1 MLQSYIK
8 TAIRFLRKNRAFS
21 VINVVGLAI
30 GTLCCLYIVF
40 YVKDQYSYD
49 RQFDHAADIYRVTTE
64 MAVSGDRHTH
74 ATASPPIA
82 PAMKSD
88 FPEVLQFTR
97 AIPTMGA
104 EEHLLTYGE
113 KSFYVKDAF
122 VVDSSFFDVF
132 NFHFSA
138 GNANRALSAPN
149 SIVLSAPVAE
159 RLFGEES
166 PIGKSIRMSDTWGVN
181 SFTVTGVVDESRF
194 KSSLHANLFIKMNP
208 GGFGG
213 GFLQNNVWTGN
224 NFTYSYVKLAPGASP
239 AALEKK
245 LPALLRKYG
254 EDQFKS
260 AGMTKILHLQPITSI
275 HTSTGYDT
283 ELANTVSRSFLNIL
297 ILIAAFIQVIACI
310 NFMNLSTARASRR
323 AKEVGIRKVVGAGKN
338 SLVFQFL
345 AESLLLALAGVLI
358 ALPILAIALPYLN
371 RITQADIQLSMLAD
385 HSVWLILAGIV
396 IVTGLLAGSYPAFY
410 LSAFKAV
417 KVMKGNFTNHI
428 SAAGIRRSL
437 VVFQFTLSIILI
449 ASIVVIFSQ
458 LNYIKHKDLGFDK
471 DQRLIFTFHTD
482 DTKAKMPAFA
492 MDLRKLAEVADVS
505 MANNYPGAGLYHDWT
520 VKLAGQNDADAI
532 DPQNL
537 SSDEHF
543 IRVMGIRL
551 VGGRDFRAQDSGSV
565 IINET
570 LAKRLGLTAGSAPGT
585 RLYNGDPGS
594 SYLIVGVM
602 KDFNYKSLRDELSPF
617 MVLYQPK
624 RDDINQLI
632 VSTRSGDYKAM
643 LGKME
648 AMWRKDLPSTPFDY
662 IFLDD
667 KVQHQYQ
674 AEITMSNIIN
684 AFTVMAIV
692 ISCLGLFGLAAFSAE
707 KRTKE
712 ISIRKVL
719 GASNKGIVGLLSED
733 FVKLV
738 VIAFVIA
745 TPLAW
750 WAMHLWLQSFIYK
763 VDIQWWMF
771 AVAGIS
777 AMAIALLTVGFQ
789 AIKAAVANP
798 VKGLRS
804 E

>member
-21 VINVVGLAI
+21 VINVIGLAI
-30 GTLCCLYIVF
+30 GILCCLYIVF

-49 RQFDHAADIYRVTTE
+49 RQFDRAADIYRVTTE
-64 MAVSGDRHTH
+64 LAVSGDHHTM
-74 ATASPPIA
+74 ASSSPPIA

-88 FPEVLQFTR
+88 FPEVMQFTR

-104 EEHLLTYGE
+104 EEHLVAYGE

-122 VVDSSFFDVF
+122 VVDSGFFDIF

-138 GNANRALSAPN
+138 GNPHRVLSAPN
-149 SIVLSAPVAE
+149 SIVLSTPVAE

-166 PIGKSIRMSDTWGVN
+166 PIGKSIRISDAWGIN
-181 SFTVTGVVDESRF
+181 NFTVTGVVDESLV

-213 GFLQNNVWTGN
+213 DFLKNNVWTGN
-224 NFTYSYVKLAPGASP
+224 NFSYSYVKLVPGTSP

-245 LPALLRKYG
+245 LPFLLKKYG
-254 EDQFKS
+254 EDQFKNS
-260 AGMTKILHLQPITSI
+260 GMIKILHLQPISSI

-283 ELANTVSRSFLNIL
+283 ELGNTVSRSFLNIL

-310 NFMNLSTARASRR
+310 NFMNLSTAKASKR
-323 AKEVGIRKVVGAGKN
+323 AKEVGIRKVMGAGKD
-338 SLVFQFL
+338 SLIFQFL
-345 AESLLLALAGVLI
+345 AESVVLALAGVLI
-358 ALPILAIALPYLN
+358 ALPILGIGLPYLN
-371 RITQADIQLSMLAD
+371 RITQADIQLSMLTD
-385 HSVWLILAGIV
+385 YSVWLILTGIV
-396 IVTGLLAGSYPAFY
+396 ILTGLLAGSYPAFY

-417 KVMKGNFTNHI
+417 KVIKGNFSNHI

-449 ASIVVIFSQ
+449 SSIVVIFSQ

-482 DTKAKMPAFA
+482 DTKPKMPAFA
-492 MDLRKLAEVADVS
+492 QDLRRLSEVADVS
-505 MANNYPGAGLYHDWT
+505 MANNFPGAGLYHDWT
-520 VKLAGQNDADAI
+520 VKLAGQNDVDAI

-543 IRVMGIRL
+543 IKVMGIQL
-551 VGGRDFRAQDSGSV
+551 AGGRDFRAQDSGAV

-570 LAKRLGLTAGSAPGT
+570 LAKRLGLTASSAPGT

-602 KDFNYKSLRDELSPF
+602 KDFNYKSLRDKLSPF
-617 MVLYQPK
+617 MVLYEPK

-632 VSTRSGDYKAM
+632 VSMRSDDYKAT
-643 LGKME
+643 LGKIQ
-648 AMWRKDLPSTPFDY
+648 ALWQKDLPSTPFDY

-684 AFTVMAIV
+684 AFTMMAIV

-707 KRTKE
+707 KRIKE

-719 GASNKGIVGLLSED
+719 GATNNGIVGLLSGD

-738 VIAFVIA
+738 GIAFVIA
-745 TPLAW
+745 TPIAW
-750 WAMHLWLQSFIYK
+750 WAMHRWLESFVYK
-763 VDIQWWMF
+763 VEIQWWMF
-771 AVAGIS
+771 VLAGIL
-777 AMAIALLTVGFQ
+777 AMAIALLTVVFQ

>member
-21 VINVVGLAI
+21 AINVIGLAI
-30 GTLCCLYIVF
+30 GTLCCLYIVL

-49 RQFDHAADIYRVTTE
+49 RQFDHASDIYRVTTE
-64 MAVSGDRHTH
+64 MAVSGDHHTM
-74 ATASPPIA
+74 ASASPPIA

-104 EEHLLTYGE
+104 EEHLVAYGE
-113 KSFYVKDAF
+113 KSFYVKDSY
-122 VVDSSFFDVF
+122 VVDSSFFDIF

-138 GNANRALSAPN
+138 GNAHQVLSAPN

-159 RLFGEES
+159 RLFGDDS
-166 PIGKSIRMSDTWGVN
+166 PLGKSIKISDTWGVN
-181 SFTVTGVVDESRF
+181 TFTVTGVVDESLV
-194 KSSLHANLFIKMNP
+194 KSSLHATLFIKMNP

-213 GFLQNNVWTGN
+213 SFLKNNVWTGN
-224 NFTYSYVKLAPGASP
+224 NFSYSYVKLAPGAS
-239 AALEKK
+239 ASALEGK
-245 LPALLRKYG
+245 LPFLLKKYG
-254 EDQFKS
+254 EDQFKGS
-260 AGMTKILHLQPITSI
+260 GMTKIMHLQPISSI

-283 ELANTVSRSFLNIL
+283 EPGNTVSRSFLNML
-297 ILIAAFIQVIACI
+297 ILIAVFIQVIACI
-310 NFMNLSTARASRR
+310 NFMNLSTAKASRR
-323 AKEVGIRKVVGAGKN
+323 AREVGIRKVVGAGKN
-338 SLVFQFL
+338 SLIFQFL
-345 AESLLLALAGVLI
+345 AESILLALVGVLI
-358 ALPILAIALPYLN
+358 ALPILGIGLPYLN
-371 RITQADIQLSMLAD
+371 RITQADIQLSMLTD
-385 HSVWLILAGIV
+385 YSVWLILAGIV
-396 IVTGLLAGSYPAFY
+396 VVTGLLAGSYPAFY
-410 LSAFKAV
+410 LSAFQAV
-417 KVMKGNFTNHI
+417 KVIKGDFTNHI

-449 ASIVVIFSQ
+449 TSIVVIFSQ

-482 DTKAKMPAFA
+482 DTKAKMPVFA
-492 MDLRKLAEVADVS
+492 QDLGRLAEVADVS
-505 MANNYPGAGLYHDWT
+505 TANNYPGAGLYHDWT

-543 IRVMGIRL
+543 IKVMGIQL
-551 VGGRDFRAQDSGSV
+551 ASGRDFRAQDSGAV

-570 LAKRLGLTAGSAPGT
+570 LAKRLGLTESTAPGT
-585 RLYNGDPGS
+585 RLYNGDPG

-602 KDFNYKSLRDELSPF
+602 KDFNYKSLRDKLSPF
-617 MVLYQPK
+617 MVLYQPR

-632 VSTRSGDYKAM
+632 VKTRSDDYKAM

-648 AMWRKDLPSTPFDY
+648 AIWRKDLPSTPFDY
-662 IFLDD
+662 IFLDE

-684 AFTVMAIV
+684 AFTAMAIV

-719 GASNKGIVGLLSED
+719 GASNKGIVGLLSGD
-733 FVKLV
+733 FVRLV

-745 TPLAW
+745 TPIAW
-750 WAMHLWLQSFIYK
+750 WAMHRWLEAFVYK
-763 VDIQWWMF
+763 VEIQWWMF
-771 AVAGIS
+771 VLAGVL
-777 AMAIALLTVGFQ
+777 AMAIALFTVGFQ
-789 AIKAAVANP
+789 AIKVAVANP